1 MGIGIGKGASGFQA
15 NKTLVTFLYPD
26 SSEGLCLLF
35 ALSQRSMNKTSELQ
49 SSLEQAHVL
58 PDS

>member
-1 MGIGIGKGASGFQA
+1 MGIRMSASSFQA
-15 NKTLVTFLYPD
+15 NKTLVTVLYPD
-26 SSEGLCLLF
+26 SSEGVCLLF
-35 ALSQRSMNKTSELQ
+35 TLSQWTMNKTLELQ

>member
-1 MGIGIGKGASGFQA
+1 MGIGIGKSASSFQA
-15 NKTLVTFLYPD
+15 NKTLLTVLYPD
-26 SSEGLCLLF
+26 SSEEVCFLF
-35 ALSQRSMNKTSELQ
+35 ALSKWTMNKTSELQ